1 MYSRN
6 IHIDSLLFVKDI
18 AVHKEVIL
26 MIADY
31 AMANGLGVMGLD
43 FSPIKGPKGNIE
55 YLIYLDKKQPGA
67 TKEEVHTWVEEIAAK
82 SHEVL

>member
-1 MYSRN
+1 
-6 IHIDSLLFVKDI
+6 
-18 AVHKEVIL
+18 
-26 MIADY
+26 
-31 AMANGLGVMGLD
+31 MGLD

>member
-1 MYSRN
+1 
-6 IHIDSLLFVKDI
+6 
-18 AVHKEVIL
+18 

-67 TKEEVHTWVEEIAAK
+67 TKEEVHTWVEEIVAK